1 MKREG
6 PISSFHQTEAV
17 VPTSRITVSSVETK
31 TVTQPLAP
39 SVGEQKDLHITAS
52 TPVKE
57 LKVSF
62 TARGDRVSQ
71 PYREQSIEGSLYYVL
86 LHLVYRPFMNANT
99 RRRIR
104 VPPFTLFVLLLSPP
118 ASNSSHHVRL
128 FQSDRPVVKQSPSF
142 TIKAP
147 AMNIPQVDLPGLPRI
162 DAYTAFAK
170 SESVIVTTTS
180 QIVPSRT
187 DSGLDA
193 IVSSHIHPSSTF
205 GTNAALDDVQQHP
218 SVSSGFGS
226 EIMDSITTKGY
237 TLPSIH
243 APESVISKR
252 DASPS
257 RRDFSGPITLTEE
270 SRTKL
275 IVRQD
280 ELKKSLATEISHS
293 MDDLDSKK
301 DSKALD
307 RILTHGIDL
316 IKDKKV
322 LTYSELTQKLTVE
335 HKNEAFLVDPVVRS
349 LHCAIE
355 TQGMDNLDQPSSH

>member
-1 MKREG
+1 
-6 PISSFHQTEAV
+6 
-17 VPTSRITVSSVETK
+17 
-31 TVTQPLAP
+31 
-39 SVGEQKDLHITAS
+39 
-52 TPVKE
+52 
-57 LKVSF
+57 
-62 TARGDRVSQ
+62 
-71 PYREQSIEGSLYYVL
+71 
-86 LHLVYRPFMNANT
+86 
-99 RRRIR
+99 
-104 VPPFTLFVLLLSPP
+104 
-118 ASNSSHHVRL
+118 
-128 FQSDRPVVKQSPSF
+128 
-142 TIKAP
+142 
-147 AMNIPQVDLPGLPRI
+147 MNIPQIDLTGPQRI

-170 SESVIVTTTS
+170 SEAVIVTTTS

-205 GTNAALDDVQQHP
+205 GTNATLDDVQQHP

-243 APESVISKR
+243 AHESSTTPKR
-252 DASPS
+252 DISPS
-257 RRDFSGPITLTEE
+257 NPDFSCSITLTEE
-270 SRTKL
+270 SRTTL

-280 ELKKSLATEISHS
+280 ELKKQLATEISHS

-301 DSKALD
+301 DAKALD

-322 LTYSELTQKLTVE
+322 LTYSELKQKLTVE
-335 HKNEAFLVDPVVRS
+335 HKNEAFLVDPVVRA

-355 TQGMDNLDQPSSH
+355 TQGMDNLDRPEFALAIRDVSNMINAFVLSTI